1 MQIFRRFIGIVIAI
15 MPFGIVLVLSV
26 IKWRILA
33 GRLAFFGYCLFTIGG
48 LISCINFYLSFL
60 RYLVHRLRGGTK
72 EDYSWTSGIPL
83 LGILSVV
90 GLLHLPQSIWFSLLA
105 FVFLL
110 IDTGGTPWFIV
121 AVWKDDSFWCS
132 MTKNQKTTKNNK

>member
-1 MQIFRRFIGIVIAI
+1 MQIFRRLIGIVIAI
-15 MPFGIVLVLSV
+15 LPFGIVLVLST

-33 GRLAFFGYCLFTIGG
+33 GRLVLFGYCLFTIGG

-60 RYLVHRLRGGTK
+60 RYPVHRLCGSTK
-72 EDYSWTSGIPL
+72 EDYSRTSGIPFF
-83 LGILSVV
+83 GILSVV
-90 GLLHLPQSIWFSLLA
+90 GLLHLPESIWLSLLA

-110 IDTGGTPWFIV
+110 IDTGGIPWFIV

-132 MTKNQKTTKNNK
+132 KIKSQRPSKNNK